1 MAKLVDALDL
11 GSSAVRLGGSS
22 PFTRTKSIHM
32 TNLDTQELYLRK
44 ASLDAEITRLKTA
57 KRATSKSKRRSVL
70 RSEASLND
78 GLKEAYRELDFV
90 VQALRKK
97 SRIR

>member
-1 MAKLVDALDL
+1 
-11 GSSAVRLGGSS
+11 
-22 PFTRTKSIHM
+22 M

-44 ASLDAEITRLKTA
+44 ASLDTEIQRLKTA

-70 RSEASLND
+70 RSEASIND
-78 GLKEAYRELDFV
+78 GIKEAYRELDHV
-90 VQALRKK
+90 MRALKKK